1 MWSHPKHHNVGT
13 LISDFPLLHG
23 NFPFLQ
29 DDFLLL
35 AAILIHILVMCLIRR
50 RFRNRIR
57 RMFRLAE
64 EAEKLQQDQ
73 PRQSV
78 LNVYEAFRIYLD
90 LSGIDRSTT
99 ELLDFAD
106 RLAGIS
112 RELSESARVI
122 FLLFYKA
129 EYSSVPFTP
138 AEAAAAVRSLN
149 AVRIGNSFHL

>member
-1 MWSHPKHHNVGT
+1 MKLRRILAWLTALV
-13 LISDFPLLHG
+13 LVLLG
-23 NFPFLQ
+23 
-29 DDFLLL
+29 
-35 AAILIHILVMCLIRR
+35 AILIRILVMWLVRR

-64 EAEKLQQDQ
+64 EAEKLQQEQ
-73 PRQSV
+73 PRQAV

-99 ELLDFAD
+99 ELLDFAG

-112 RELSESARVI
+112 RVLSESARVI

-138 AEAAAAVRSLN
+138 EEGAAAVRSLD
-149 AVRIGNSFHL
+149 AVRIRDHYRP